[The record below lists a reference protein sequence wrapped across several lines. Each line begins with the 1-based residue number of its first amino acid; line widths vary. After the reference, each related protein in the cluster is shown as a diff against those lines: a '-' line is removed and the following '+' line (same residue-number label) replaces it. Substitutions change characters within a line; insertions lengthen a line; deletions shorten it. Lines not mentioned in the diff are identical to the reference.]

1 MVKQLTVDPSVT
13 RRPSRL
19 ALGEIPINQY
29 QRTVGE
35 EVKSGGWLSAQ
46 TALNIYRDMALI
58 REFEGMLDAV
68 KKLGAYEGAAYDHK
82 GPAHLSI
89 GQEAAAVGEAF
100 SLGVED
106 HIYGSHRS
114 HGEIIAK
121 GMTAIRA
128 LDAAALEG
136 IMRAYHG
143 GAILAVTESLDPAGT
158 TPERAVDF
166 LLYGLLAEIF
176 GREPGFNRGMGGSMH
191 AFFTPFGI
199 YPNNAIVGGSADI
212 AAGAALFKRVMDGA
226 GLVIANIGDASSAC
240 GPVWEALNFASMG
253 QLTTLWPEKR
263 RGGLPIIFAFMNNF
277 YGMGGQPLG
286 ETMGFDRLARI
297 GATGNPHNLHA
308 ETVDG
313 NNPLAVAD
321 AIRRKREIIAAGRGP
336 VLLDILTY
344 RQSGHSPS
352 DASSYRSRDE
362 IEMWKKVDPLRE
374 YADGLLQ
381 AKLAGTADIAGLD
394 AYAKAKVVK
403 AFKLAIDPQRSPRID
418 AAAHPRRLAR
428 LMFAQAPQS
437 PAVPLRPGDTLK
449 PLEENS
455 RWKALA
461 AKQRAGLAGGKPLPE
476 SKAVSY
482 RDALFEGI
490 IAEFYRDARL
500 IAYGEENRDWDGAFG
515 VYRGMTESF
524 PYHRLFNTPISEAAI
539 IGSAVGYALEG
550 GRALVELM
558 YADFLGRAGDEIFNQ
573 LPKWQAM
580 SGGDLPMPVVVRVS
594 VGSKYGA
601 QHSQDWSALVAH
613 IPGLKVIYPATPY
626 DAKGLITAALRG
638 NDPVIC
644 FESQKT
650 YGVTELFRP
659 GGVPRESY
667 EVPIGV
673 PEVKRPGKD
682 LTILSFGPALY
693 TAVAAAE
700 ILKERFSLEAEVIDG
715 RSLVPF
721 DYEPVIASLAKTN
734 RLLVTS
740 DACERGSF
748 LNTVAAYISQFAFNH
763 LDAPVTMVGS
773 RNWITP
779 PAELEH
785 SFFPQAAWLL
795 DAIHASIMPL
805 PGYTPQ
811 TDRSAAELGRQARA
825 GV

>member
-1 MVKQLTVDPSVT
+1 
-13 RRPSRL
+13 
-19 ALGEIPINQY
+19 
-29 QRTVGE
+29 
-35 EVKSGGWLSAQ
+35 
-46 TALNIYRDMALI
+46 
-58 REFEGMLDAV
+58 
-68 KKLGAYEGAAYDHK
+68 
-82 GPAHLSI
+82 
-89 GQEAAAVGEAF
+89 
-100 SLGVED
+100 
-106 HIYGSHRS
+106 
-114 HGEIIAK
+114 
-121 GMTAIRA
+121 
-128 LDAAALEG
+128 
-136 IMRAYHG
+136 
-143 GAILAVTESLDPAGT
+143 
-158 TPERAVDF
+158 
-166 LLYGLLAEIF
+166 
-176 GREPGFNRGMGGSMH
+176 
-191 AFFTPFGI
+191 
-199 YPNNAIVGGSADI
+199 
-212 AAGAALFKRVMDGA
+212 
-226 GLVIANIGDASSAC
+226 
-240 GPVWEALNFASMG
+240 
-253 QLTTLWPEKR
+253 
-263 RGGLPIIFAFMNNF
+263 
-277 YGMGGQPLG
+277 
-286 ETMGFDRLARI
+286 
-297 GATGNPHNLHA
+297 
-308 ETVDG
+308 
-313 NNPLAVAD
+313 
-321 AIRRKREIIAAGRGP
+321 
-336 VLLDILTY
+336 
-344 RQSGHSPS
+344 
-352 DASSYRSRDE
+352 
-362 IEMWKKVDPLRE
+362 
-374 YADGLLQ
+374 
-381 AKLAGTADIAGLD
+381 
-394 AYAKAKVVK
+394 
-403 AFKLAIDPQRSPRID
+403 
-418 AAAHPRRLAR
+418 
-428 LMFAQAPQS
+428 
-437 PAVPLRPGDTLK
+437 
-449 PLEENS
+449 
-455 RWKALA
+455 
-461 AKQRAGLAGGKPLPE
+461 
-476 SKAVSY
+476 
-482 RDALFEGI
+482 
-490 IAEFYRDARL
+490 
-500 IAYGEENRDWDGAFG
+500 
-515 VYRGMTESF
+515 MTESF